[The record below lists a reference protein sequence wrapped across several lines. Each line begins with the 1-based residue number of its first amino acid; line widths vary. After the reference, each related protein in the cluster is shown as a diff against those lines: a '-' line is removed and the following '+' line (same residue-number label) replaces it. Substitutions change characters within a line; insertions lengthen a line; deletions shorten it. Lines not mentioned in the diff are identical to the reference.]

1 MFHLRYPKTIIAL
14 FLIFSVLGVTV
25 ALNRLYF
32 RFSFEDFFPKGDP
45 DLEFYYEFK
54 SKFEPD
60 DNFLLIAIH
69 RKQGIFDK
77 DFLGKVKD
85 FSLKARDTNF
95 EI

>member
-1 MFHLRYPKTIIAL
+1 MLALLRSLIHNKSNKMFHLRYPKTIIAL

-77 DFLGKVKD
+77 DF
-85 FSLKARDTNF
+85 
-95 EI
+95 